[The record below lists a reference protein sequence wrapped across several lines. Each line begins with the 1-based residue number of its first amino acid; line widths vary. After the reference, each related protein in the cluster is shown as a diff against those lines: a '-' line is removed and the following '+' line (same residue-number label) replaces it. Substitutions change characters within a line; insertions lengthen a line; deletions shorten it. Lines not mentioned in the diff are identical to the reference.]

1 MSPKVNINSEDQTI
15 ITCEQCEYKC
25 RLNIM
30 LKKHIQKEHPHMK
43 HTCEQCEYG
52 TNFIANI
59 WEHSLSH
66 HPKKSPQLKEI
77 ENENF
82 IIKIVAE
89 QNANII
95 AEIEKLKEDTK
106 GAFLQLAKAIDDS
119 IGSIR
124 EETNENCKNL
134 VDKVSKLY
142 DRISDRGVS
151 STRVHESPSTGIT
164 TKTSS
169 PSSSKKKPKRKPAAP
184 KSPNNTSGSTS
195 SQSSKSSFNSKPKVL
210 YAADSVGH
218 TASAGQ
224 LEYSSNCRIKTVRAY
239 SSVHDENAKWPQY
252 NFTDVVKR
260 ALNNPGREEYDML
273 VMSAPTV
280 DITNLNTSKLGPR
293 DNTKVFQQKVIVS
306 SQNMFSLAQRS
317 LEQNPNLSKVIIMEH
332 TPRFDK
338 LESDPTC
345 LKPTLA
351 RLGNSTLGQL
361 WLNSPLKDKIL
372 IGHHSLESS
381 VSGNIQAG
389 RYVNQISGR
398 SDGVHFYGPKGRGD
412 YTNSVRSIL
421 GMAELK
427 NYRAKPTPE
436 LGTAQSDNHSN
447 CPQSKFQ
454 KKTKTHP
461 SVVTQNRFS
470 VFNQGN

>member
-1 MSPKVNINSEDQTI
+1 
-15 ITCEQCEYKC
+15 
-25 RLNIM
+25 
-30 LKKHIQKEHPHMK
+30 MK

-66 HPKKSPQLKEI
+66 HPKKSPQFKEI

-169 PSSSKKKPKRKPAAP
+169 PSSSKKKPKHKPAAP

-224 LEYSSNCRIKTVRAY
+224 LE
-239 SSVHDENAKWPQY
+239 
-252 NFTDVVKR
+252 
-260 ALNNPGREEYDML
+260 
-273 VMSAPTV
+273 
-280 DITNLNTSKLGPR
+280 
-293 DNTKVFQQKVIVS
+293 
-306 SQNMFSLAQRS
+306 
-317 LEQNPNLSKVIIMEH
+317 
-332 TPRFDK
+332 
-338 LESDPTC
+338 
-345 LKPTLA
+345 
-351 RLGNSTLGQL
+351 
-361 WLNSPLKDKIL
+361 
-372 IGHHSLESS
+372 
-381 VSGNIQAG
+381 
-389 RYVNQISGR
+389 
-398 SDGVHFYGPKGRGD
+398 
-412 YTNSVRSIL
+412 
-421 GMAELK
+421 
-427 NYRAKPTPE
+427 
-436 LGTAQSDNHSN
+436 
-447 CPQSKFQ
+447 
-454 KKTKTHP
+454 
-461 SVVTQNRFS
+461 
-470 VFNQGN
+470 